1 MITKT
6 KIAISI
12 NKQLMQKV
20 QEYAKTHTNGKISTA
35 IEKILREKLNN
46 P

>member
-12 NKQLMQKV
+12 DKNLIEKV
-20 QEYAKTHTNGKISTA
+20 QEYAKTHTKGKISTA
-35 IEKILREKLNN
+35 IEKLIHEALKG
-46 P
+46 